1 MLLCAGAASAQRI
14 FYRRGTDSTSIP
26 NFPIVPRVPIVLGV
40 PIVPV
45 VPVYGFPKNNTAL
58 RLEKPNNARILKDDC
73 RLIKTRL

>member
-1 MLLCAGAASAQRI
+1 MLAGRQHNA
-14 FYRRGTDSTSIP
+14 FSIGGALTVHP
-26 NFPIVPRVPIVLGV
+26 FPIVPIVPGVSIVPVVPRVPI
-40 PIVPV
+40 

>member
-1 MLLCAGAASAQRI
+1 MLLCAGGASAQRI

-26 NFPIVPRVPIVLGV
+26 NFPIVPRVPIVL
-40 PIVPV
+40 V